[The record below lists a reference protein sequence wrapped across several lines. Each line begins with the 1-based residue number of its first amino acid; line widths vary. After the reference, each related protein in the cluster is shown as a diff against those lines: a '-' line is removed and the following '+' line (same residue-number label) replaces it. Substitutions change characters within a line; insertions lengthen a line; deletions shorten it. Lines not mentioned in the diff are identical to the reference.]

1 MSFARVSILFL
12 AAVFLS
18 PVAASA
24 RTEYVSL
31 QGSVGCLS
39 AVIQC
44 PDVPEMKKVPMVII
58 MHGFGGDK
66 ETPMLRFL
74 ADSLERK
81 GIASI
86 RFDFNGHG
94 HSEGDFRNMTVL
106 NEIEDA
112 EHIYRYVH
120 RLGYVGRIGL
130 VGHSQGG
137 VVASMLAGR
146 LGRRISSVVLL
157 APAAV
162 LRDDA
167 IRGNTMGAAYDPLNP
182 PEYVNIGS
190 LRLGREFIRTAFSLP
205 IYETAARYRGRAS
218 VIHGTADRIV
228 PYTYGIRYHEIWKR
242 SRLYILNGFDH
253 GFSQDLGHV
262 IGLAADDTARNLGRR

>member
-1 MSFARVSILFL
+1 MRYARFIILSLVVAFL
-12 AAVFLS
+12 L
-18 PVAASA
+18 PVVVSA
-24 RTEYVSL
+24 RMESVTL
-31 QGSVGCLS
+31 QGSVGRLS
-39 AVIQC
+39 AVVQC
-44 PDVPEMKKVPMVII
+44 PDIPEGKKVPMVII
-58 MHGFGGDK
+58 MHGFGADK
-66 ETPMLRFL
+66 EGSMLRFL

-86 RFDFNGHG
+86 RFDFNSHG
-94 HSEGDFRNMTVL
+94 RSEGDFRNMTVL

-112 EHIYRYVH
+112 EQVYRYVR

-130 VGHSQGG
+130 IGHSQGG

-146 LGRRISSVVLL
+146 LGHRISSVVLL

-182 PEYVNIGS
+182 PEYVSIGN

-205 IYETAARYRGRAS
+205 IYETAARYHGRAS

-253 GFSQDLGHV
+253 GFSQDLERV
-262 IGLAADDTARNLGRR
+262 VGLAADDTARNLGKR

>member
-1 MSFARVSILFL
+1 MHYVRLTILFL
-12 AAVFLS
+12 AAVFLL
-18 PVAASA
+18 PVVASA
-24 RTEYVSL
+24 RMESVTL
-31 QGSVGCLS
+31 QGAVGRLS
-39 AVIQC
+39 AVVQC
-44 PDVPEMKKVPMVII
+44 PDVPEGKKVPMVII
-58 MHGFGGDK
+58 MHGFGADK
-66 ETPMLRFL
+66 EGSMLRFL

-86 RFDFNGHG
+86 RFDFNSHG
-94 HSEGDFRNMTVL
+94 RSEGDFRNMTVL

-112 EHIYRYVH
+112 EHVYRYV
-120 RLGYVGRIGL
+120 RSLGYVGRIGL

-182 PEYVNIGS
+182 PEYVSIGS

-218 VIHGTADRIV
+218 VIHGTADRLV

-242 SRLYILNGFDH
+242 SRLYILDGFDH
-253 GFSQDLGHV
+253 GFSQDLGRV
-262 IGLAADDTARNLGRR
+262 ISLAADDTARNLGKR